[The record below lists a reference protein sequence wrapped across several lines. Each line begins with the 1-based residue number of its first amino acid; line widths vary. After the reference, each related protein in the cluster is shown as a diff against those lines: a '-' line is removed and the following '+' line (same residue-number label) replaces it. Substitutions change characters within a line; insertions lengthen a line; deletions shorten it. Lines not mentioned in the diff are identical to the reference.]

1 MNIPGFSAET
11 SLYKT
16 SRHYRVSG
24 RFDQADGDIYPA
36 LSISDILR
44 SSINYIDV
52 VAKSS
57 RDLSDFIYVNSP
69 FPLIA
74 CGALGKACCRAPT
87 ASQNV
92 PAFGPLVSCQHGLGC
107 DITTNRCV
115 STCGGPG
122 QVCCDGPET
131 RAPKWT
137 PDGKLYSPNSRNL
150 REMCDAGVCDRQ
162 THRCVTCGT
171 RDGGACCSSD
181 AAQATPRCF
190 RDARTGNRLVCIDR
204 WAGDVGGM
212 CVECGKLDQ
221 PKCKTAGEAPCDD
234 GFVERESDGICV
246 PCGWTGLPTCP
257 IGEPCRD
264 GRSVPNRSF
273 SQCIPA
279 GGYNQPCRPDGG
291 CDYQDLFCNNSRMC
305 QTCGHPGEVCCA
317 PGKLDRIVSN
327 NTGCLQ
333 PAECVNNRCFACGQ
347 ENLPVCPGKDFCHD
361 GSEVRNGWCRRPP
374 SPPPP
379 PPSQPPG
386 QFKTCN
392 GENWGWSTMERTV
405 YVKDANSQCIV
416 DVTYKANSEQEAY
429 TCARRDYGTNAAV
442 TEPIGLYKF
451 ALTSQFGCHAVTV
464 IGTDESEAERCAQ
477 WHCINCSVTPGDC
490 P

>member
-24 RFDQADGDIYPA
+24 KFDQADGDIYPA
-36 LSISDILR
+36 LSINDILK

-57 RDLSDFIYVNSP
+57 RDFSDFIYVNNP

-137 PDGKLYSPNSRNL
+137 PDGKLYSPNPRNL

-162 THRCVTCGT
+162 THRCITCGT

-181 AAQATPRCF
+181 AAQATARCF
-190 RDARTGNRLVCIDR
+190 RDARTGNRLDCHAR
-204 WAGDVGGM
+204 WVGDVGGI
-212 CVECGKLDQ
+212 CLECGPLGQ
-221 PKCKTAGEAPCDD
+221 PACATAGEWPCDD
-234 GFVERESDGICV
+234 GGVAKNGLCV
-246 PCGWTGLPTCP
+246 HCGWV
-257 IGEPCRD
+257 GESICDRGEACRD
-264 GRSVPNRSF
+264 GRSVPDRS
-273 SQCIPA
+273 SSLCIAA
-279 GGYNQPCRPDGG
+279 GGPNQPCRPDGG
-291 CDYQDLFCNNSRMC
+291 CDDPRYFCNGNRIC
-305 QTCGHPGEVCCA
+305 QYYNYTIPVGAGASVGGGGGGVCGAKGQVPCGSGCNQGLILSG
-317 PGKLDRIVSN
+317 GKCVS
-327 NTGCLQ
+327 
-333 PAECVNNRCFACGQ
+333 
-347 ENLPVCPGKDFCHD
+347 
-361 GSEVRNGWCRRPP
+361 PP
-374 SPPPP
+374 SPSPDACALEGQACVADWLTGTHCCQAGGPLLCVYQHCKACIPHGEEVLPWPSPQICCSLGEVPVWDQFSEKAVCGIVSPPE
-379 PPSQPPG
+379 
-386 QFKTCN
+386 K
-392 GENWGWSTMERTV
+392 
-405 YVKDANSQCIV
+405 
-416 DVTYKANSEQEAY
+416 
-429 TCARRDYGTNAAV
+429 
-442 TEPIGLYKF
+442 
-451 ALTSQFGCHAVTV
+451 
-464 IGTDESEAERCAQ
+464 
-477 WHCINCSVTPGDC
+477 
-490 P
+490 